1 MKKLLIVIAMVVLV
15 VAGNWVYGNILSQ
28 KIENR
33 LIHFSKNLND
43 QVNVQFDHI
52 HVNPLLSKLH
62 FNGLLIT
69 TVDGKELAS
78 GRRVVLDMPYHEAI
92 RLLNSKKVEEL
103 KSLKLHI
110 QDLTVMLKAQEGRV
124 SVKNLVIDFDGHLR
138 KDDIVNLQTVFPEMK
153 QRIDIE
159 AEGVNWQLGDW
170 TEAWGGTPGQKEQ
183 FSQVDQLKFQCQFNP
198 ADKQAEIIKL
208 QLDAPYYKCHS
219 KVKVTYEGDGLAKV
233 KITQS
238 DYALQLDLKENGL
251 EWGDA
256 SSKGKYKVANL
267 SLKTDAA
274 ISYKDSV
281 PFVQSH
287 NFDLELDNLTLEY
300 AGKKKAQL
308 EAKTAL
314 LGLKMDKLSVKKLS
328 LHSGLEAN
336 VLEVKDSELESS
348 ILDMSLKAKV
358 YLVQSS
364 IKTSRIDAA
373 TLTLSHLAPGI
384 QNGLSTFELMT
395 GQSLPRQGDAI
406 VLEMS
411 GALAR
416 PTIKGLRY

>member
-1 MKKLLIVIAMVVLV
+1 MKKLLIVVAIAVLV
-15 VAGNWVYGNILSQ
+15 LAGNWVYGNILSQ
-28 KIENR
+28 KIESR
-33 LIHFSKNLND
+33 LIHFSKNINA
-43 QVNVQFDHI
+43 QMNVQFEHI
-52 HVNPLLSKLH
+52 HVNPLLSKLQ
-62 FNGLLIT
+62 FNGLLVT

-103 KSLKLHI
+103 KSLKLRI
-110 QDLTVMLKAQEGRV
+110 LDLTVILDEQAGKV
-124 SVKNLVIDFDGHLR
+124 SVNSLVIDFDGHLR
-138 KDDIVNLQTVFPEMK
+138 KDDIVNLQTVFPETK
-153 QRIDIE
+153 QRIDFD

-170 TEAWGGTPGQKEQ
+170 TEAWGVTPGQKEQ

-198 ADKQAEIIKL
+198 AGKQAEIIKL
-208 QLDAPYYKCHS
+208 QLDAPFFNCDAMA
-219 KVKVTYEGDGLAKV
+219 KVAYEGDGLANV

-238 DYALQLDLKENGL
+238 DYAFQLDLKEKGI

-256 SSKGKYKVANL
+256 SNNGRYKVANL

-281 PFVQSH
+281 PFVQSQ

-314 LGLKMDKLSVKKLS
+314 LGLKMDKLTVKKLS

-336 VLEVKDSELESS
+336 VLEVKGSELESS